1 MDFNQ
6 RAKRIVD
13 MSVGLIPKEEPPA
26 PKDVEPSVTSK
37 RSRKSPCK
45 QSA

>member
-13 MSVGLIPKEEPPA
+13 MSVGLIPKEEPPPTDKPRKPRA
-26 PKDVEPSVTSK
+26 KSEPT
-37 RSRKSPCK
+37 PK
-45 QSA
+45 QSG